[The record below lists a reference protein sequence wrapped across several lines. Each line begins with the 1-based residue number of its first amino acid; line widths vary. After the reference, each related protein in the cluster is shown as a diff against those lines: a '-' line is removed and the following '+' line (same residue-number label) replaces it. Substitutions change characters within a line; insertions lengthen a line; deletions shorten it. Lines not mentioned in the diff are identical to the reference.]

1 MHQPMRRSA
10 ELGAIMYIQTL
21 DTLGDLSSHQRS
33 DMLTEVDFKWLM
45 AGIGIWVNP
54 AQLRLDPG
62 YAQASLQ
69 NALNSHCE
77 PLRRCAMAL
86 KAELESEKRA
96 IS

>member
-1 MHQPMRRSA
+1 MRQCTES
-10 ELGAIMYIQTL
+10 GAIMNMQTL
-21 DTLGDLSSHQRS
+21 DTPGDLSSHQRS

-54 AQLRLDPG
+54 VQLHLDPG

-69 NALNSHCE
+69 NALSSHCE
-77 PLRRCAMAL
+77 PLRRCAVAL
-86 KAELESEKRA
+86 KAELESESRA